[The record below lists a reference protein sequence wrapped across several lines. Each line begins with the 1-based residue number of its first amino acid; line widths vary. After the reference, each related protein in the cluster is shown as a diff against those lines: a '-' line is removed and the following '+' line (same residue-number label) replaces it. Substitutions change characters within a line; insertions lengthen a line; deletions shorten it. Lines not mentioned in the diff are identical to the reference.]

1 MKYILLVL
9 AVVFLCTGCTGQE
22 DLLSAYTQ
30 RNDFYQPDPAFQSG
44 ISEEGR
50 QDITDSSMTDFFR
63 TLYGMNALVDQKV
76 YWNGTQLQ
84 IDYVFG
90 ESASRSEFD
99 AARSFALTK
108 LVLGIQNTYSVS
120 SYEIWMRQDGRIIS
134 IPEVIC
140 KIFVEEDLIFQDHYV
155 DGSLTGCYE
164 NTDVFL
170 KARTSIPANE
180 QELVEFV
187 HKNLPSSKIY
197 IQKSI
202 KDNALL
208 ILLEM
213 EEIPETRAVDGLE
226 QYIGDFM
233 KDNHAEYSNAVISLK
248 HDEAIFFRSVYQRD
262 VGQWSSESWFNEEE

>member
-44 ISEEGR
+44 ISEEGK

-120 SYEIWMRQDGRIIS
+120 SYEIWMRQDG
-134 IPEVIC
+134 
-140 KIFVEEDLIFQDHYV
+140 
-155 DGSLTGCYE
+155 SLTGCYE

-170 KARTSIPANE
+170 KARTSIPVNE